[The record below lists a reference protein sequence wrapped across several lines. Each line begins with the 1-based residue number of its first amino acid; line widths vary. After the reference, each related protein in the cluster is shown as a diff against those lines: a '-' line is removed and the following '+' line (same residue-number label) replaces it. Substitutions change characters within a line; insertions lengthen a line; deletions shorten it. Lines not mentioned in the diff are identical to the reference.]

1 MSAFSEHLSWLITEK
16 KVKVAALYKFCEVD
30 RSTMYQYISGK
41 RKVPA
46 SIDLVNRIAEFFH
59 LTPVEYEKLK
69 EAYLISKVGDEIYY
83 RRQSV
88 ENFIR
93 NFPDPLPTLIK
104 QKSPNPLEM
113 YPKLNHGEL
122 SCISFTSQIDLNHY
136 LHRIFLEESLKENGR
151 ISLFLQPDN
160 PFLFELL
167 SSLKPVHN
175 LRIEQILCINSTEQ
189 MNDKKELR
197 SLEYLKKLFPLY
209 VADLDFHPY
218 YFYDDVHSHFENL
231 NGLCC
236 LILTSE
242 YAITCTSDHQM
253 GVLYGNPDVVSMLWN
268 LFESYKRRCSQLF
281 IAEKFLPENQS
292 VFRSVISKDNAGY
305 VIQPESCLTAFITE
319 DIIRHSLN
327 PDLPRRDEMIPVIL
341 NMLEGAKEAIESGDF
356 YTYFTQKGLDRFVN
370 EGRLKEIPD
379 IFYSPFSPSDRIKM
393 LEAMLPYC
401 QSGKYKILKTAD
413 TLNSLELPWNFHL
426 CVNGNF
432 GYLLFT
438 NIAGE
443 NVGLIIREHGL
454 LKAFEDYLEN
464 LDDSYYLTSEDTTE
478 AVLTAIQS
486 LQQL

>member
-16 KVKVAALYKFCEVD
+16 KAKVAALYKFCEVD

-104 QKSPNPLEM
+104 QKRPNPLEM

-122 SCISFTSQIDLNHY
+122 SCVSFTSQIDLNHY

-160 PFLFELL
+160 HFLFELL

-175 LRIEQILCINSTEQ
+175 LRIEQILCINSTGQ

-242 YAITCTSDHQM
+242 YAITCTSDYQM

-268 LFESYKRRCSQLF
+268 LFESYKKKCSELF
-281 IAEKFLPENQS
+281 RVEKFLPENES
-292 VFRSVISKDNAGY
+292 VFRCVISKDSICY
-305 VIQPESCLTAFITE
+305 MLQPESCLTVFITE
-319 DIIRHSLN
+319 EILRNVLN
-327 PDLPRRDEMIPVIL
+327 PNLPNYEEFIPLVL
-341 NMLEGAKEAIESGDF
+341 QMFGNTRKVVDAHHYFS
-356 YTYFTQKGLDRFVN
+356 YFTTAGLEHFVK

-379 IFYSPFSPSDRIKM
+379 IFYTSFSIPDRIKM
-393 LEAMLPYC
+393 LESMIPYC
-401 QSGKYKILKTAD
+401 KRGNYRILKEETS
-413 TLNSLELPWNFHL
+413 TGLELPLNFHL

-438 NIAGE
+438 NISGQ
-443 NVGLIIREHGL
+443 NVELIIREHGL
-454 LKAFEDYLEN
+454 LEAFEDYLNNFDE
-464 LDDSYYLTSEDTTE
+464 SYYMSPEETVEVIE
-478 AVLTAIQS
+478 RAIQS